1 MNNLMS
7 RRYSSCAVAHVI
19 AMSFAVALFF
29 TGCLGGRTTFAPDNR
44 DVDLSTPQL
53 GPPPAKIVS
62 LNEEHDFVVIDY
74 TSRTIPELGTRV
86 DVYRK
91 DKPVGT
97 VRITEPVQAQFATAD
112 IVEGE
117 VRVGDEVR

>member
-1 MNNLMS
+1 
-7 RRYSSCAVAHVI
+7 
-19 AMSFAVALFF
+19 MSFVIVALFL
-29 TGCLGGRTTFAPDNR
+29 TGLPGRARTSFAPDNR

-53 GPPPAKIVS
+53 GPPAAKVVS
-62 LNEEHDFVVIDY
+62 LNREHGFVVIDY
-74 TSRTIPELGTRV
+74 TSRTIPSLGTRV

-97 VRITEPVQAQFATAD
+97 VRITEPMRAQFATAD